1 MDAGRTG
8 GGRQALLPRSP
19 RSAQPRTLSV
29 QRAACRQILY
39 ARNVCRPGRLLLD
52 WLPDDFPLPAA
63 LPRLMNQDVQPD
75 PSADDIAQEVS
86 AAIVAHKLP
95 PGTRLREEA
104 LARVYKV
111 SRTKI
116 RAALLMLSKDK
127 LINIVPDKGAFV
139 SKPDANEAREVYAV
153 RRILEAALAREFVA
167 CAKTADF
174 RRIDAHLA
182 EERRALESGDV
193 QARNR
198 LLSQFHILLAET
210 VGNSVLTG
218 MLRELSARS
227 AVITVLYQ
235 SSHDA
240 NCSSREHHAFI
251 EAARAG
257 DADRACALMDEHLE
271 HVLAALD
278 FSGDRQAGSD
288 LVAALLS

>member
-1 MDAGRTG
+1 MT
-8 GGRQALLPRSP
+8 
-19 RSAQPRTLSV
+19 SADT
-29 QRAACRQILY
+29 
-39 ARNVCRPGRLLLD
+39 
-52 WLPDDFPLPAA
+52 
-63 LPRLMNQDVQPD
+63 PD
-75 PSADDIAQEVS
+75 PSASDIAKAVAE
-86 AAIVAHKLP
+86 AIVAHRLP

-127 LINIVPDKGAFV
+127 LIRIVPDKGAFV

-167 CAKTADF
+167 KAKAADY
-174 RRIDAHLA
+174 RRIEHHLA
-182 EERRALESGDV
+182 QERRAIESGDV
-193 QARNR
+193 QLRNQ
-198 LLSQFHILLAET
+198 LLSRFHILLAEV
-210 VGNSVLTG
+210 VGNSVLTD

-240 NCSSREHHAFI
+240 SCSSQEHHAFVQ
-251 EAARAG
+251 AAREG
-257 DADRACALMDEHLE
+257 DVARACAVMDEHLE
-271 HVLAALD
+271 HVQTALNFAGEAD
-278 FSGDRQAGSD
+278 SGSD

>member
-1 MDAGRTG
+1 MSQEVR
-8 GGRQALLPRSP
+8 
-19 RSAQPRTLSV
+19 
-29 QRAACRQILY
+29 
-39 ARNVCRPGRLLLD
+39 
-52 WLPDDFPLPAA
+52 
-63 LPRLMNQDVQPD
+63 PD
-75 PSADDIAQEVS
+75 PSADDIAKEIS

-104 LARVYKV
+104 LAGVYQV

-167 CAKTADF
+167 RATAADY
-174 RRIDAHLA
+174 RHIDAHLA
-182 EERRALESGDV
+182 AERRALEGGDV
-193 QARNR
+193 QERNR
-198 LLSQFHILLAET
+198 LLGHFHILLAET

-240 NCSSREHHAFI
+240 SCSSQEHHAFI

-257 DADRACALMDEHLE
+257 DADRACALMDAHLE
-271 HVLAALD
+271 HVQTALNFKD
-278 FSGDRQAGSD
+278 GGRRGGD
-288 LVAALLS
+288 LVSALLS

>member
-1 MDAGRTG
+1 MI
-8 GGRQALLPRSP
+8 LPLRP
-19 RSAQPRTLSV
+19 PQPRPMTQEVST
-29 QRAACRQILY
+29 
-39 ARNVCRPGRLLLD
+39 
-52 WLPDDFPLPAA
+52 
-63 LPRLMNQDVQPD
+63 D
-75 PSADDIAQEVS
+75 PSADDIAREVS

-153 RRILEAALAREFVA
+153 RRILEAALAKEFVA
-167 CAKTADF
+167 RATAADY

-182 EERRALESGDV
+182 EERAALEAGDV
-193 QARNR
+193 QKRNH
-198 LLSQFHILLAET
+198 LLGHFHILLAEA

-240 NCSSREHHAFI
+240 SCSSQEHHAFI

-257 DADRACALMDEHLE
+257 NTERACALMDEHLE
-271 HVLAALD
+271 HVQTALNFTD
-278 FSGDRQAGSD
+278 DSQGGSD
-288 LVAALLS
+288 LVTALLS

>member
-1 MDAGRTG
+1 
-8 GGRQALLPRSP
+8 
-19 RSAQPRTLSV
+19 
-29 QRAACRQILY
+29 
-39 ARNVCRPGRLLLD
+39 
-52 WLPDDFPLPAA
+52 
-63 LPRLMNQDVQPD
+63 MNPEVQPD
-75 PSADDIAQEVS
+75 PSADHIAKEVAS
-86 AAIVAHKLP
+86 AIVTHKLP

-153 RRILEAALAREFVA
+153 RRILEAALAREFIA
-167 CAKTADF
+167 RATAADYQ
-174 RRIDAHLA
+174 RIDAHLA
-182 EERRALESGDV
+182 EERRAVDSGDV
-193 QARNR
+193 QARNH
-198 LLSQFHILLAET
+198 LLSDFHILLADI

-227 AVITVLYQ
+227 AVITMLYQ

-240 NCSSREHHAFI
+240 SCSSREHQAFI
-251 EAARAG
+251 DAAKAG
-257 DADRACALMDEHLE
+257 DADRACALMDEHLQ

-278 FSGDRQAGSD
+278 FEGNRQAGSD

>member
-1 MDAGRTG
+1 M
-8 GGRQALLPRSP
+8 
-19 RSAQPRTLSV
+19 
-29 QRAACRQILY
+29 I
-39 ARNVCRPGRLLLD
+39 
-52 WLPDDFPLPAA
+52 
-63 LPRLMNQDVQPD
+63 QDVQPD
-75 PSADDIAQEVS
+75 PSADDIAREVS

-167 CAKTADF
+167 RAGPDDYK
-174 RRIDAHLA
+174 RIDDHLA
-182 EERRALESGDV
+182 EERRALDSGDV
-193 QARNR
+193 QTRNR
-198 LLSQFHILLAET
+198 LLSHFHILLAEA

-235 SSHDA
+235 TSHDA
-240 NCSSREHHAFI
+240 HCSSREHHAFI
-251 EAARAG
+251 EAARTG
-257 DADRACALMDEHLE
+257 DAERACALMDEHLE
-271 HVLAALD
+271 HVLTALD
-278 FSGDRQAGSD
+278 FNGDKQAGSD

>member
-1 MDAGRTG
+1 MP
-8 GGRQALLPRSP
+8 QA
-19 RSAQPRTLSV
+19 
-29 QRAACRQILY
+29 
-39 ARNVCRPGRLLLD
+39 AR
-52 WLPDDFPLPAA
+52 
-63 LPRLMNQDVQPD
+63 PD
-75 PSADDIAQEVS
+75 PSADDIAKEIA

-104 LARVYKV
+104 LARVYQV

-167 CAKTADF
+167 RATAADY
-174 RRIDAHLA
+174 RRLDAHLA
-182 EERRALESGDV
+182 AERQALNGGDV
-193 QARNR
+193 QERNR
-198 LLSQFHILLAET
+198 LLGQFHILLAET

-227 AVITVLYQ
+227 AVITMLYQ

-240 NCSSREHHAFI
+240 SCSSQEHHAFI
-251 EAARAG
+251 EAARKG
-257 DADRACALMDEHLE
+257 DADRACALMDAHLE
-271 HVLAALD
+271 HVQTALD
-278 FSGDRQAGSD
+278 FQEGGRAGGD

>member
-1 MDAGRTG
+1 MVSPT
-8 GGRQALLPRSP
+8 RQPLPRP
-19 RSAQPRTLSV
+19 MIQE
-29 QRAACRQILY
+29 
-39 ARNVCRPGRLLLD
+39 
-52 WLPDDFPLPAA
+52 
-63 LPRLMNQDVQPD
+63 VQPD
-75 PSADDIAQEVS
+75 PSADDIAKEVA

-127 LINIVPDKGAFV
+127 LINIIPDKGAFV

-167 CAKTADF
+167 CAQDADY

-182 EERRALESGDV
+182 EERRAVESGDV
-193 QARNR
+193 QARNH
-198 LLSQFHILLAET
+198 LLSHFHILLAEA

-227 AVITVLYQ
+227 AVITVLFQ

-240 NCSSREHHAFI
+240 SCSSREHHAFI

-257 DADRACALMDEHLE
+257 DVERACALMDEHLE

-278 FSGDRQAGSD
+278 FAGDRQPGSD

>member
-1 MDAGRTG
+1 MSAFPVG
-8 GGRQALLPRSP
+8 LL
-19 RSAQPRTLSV
+19 
-29 QRAACRQILY
+29 I
-39 ARNVCRPGRLLLD
+39 D
-52 WLPDDFPLPAA
+52 WLPDGISPRQP
-63 LPRLMNQDVQPD
+63 LPRLMTQEVQTD
-75 PSADDIAQEVS
+75 PSADDIAKEVA

-167 CAKTADF
+167 RAKAADY

-182 EERRALESGDV
+182 EERRALDSGDV
-193 QARNR
+193 QARNH
-198 LLSQFHILLAET
+198 LLSHFHILLAET

-240 NCSSREHHAFI
+240 SCSSQEHHAFI

-257 DADRACALMDEHLE
+257 DTERACALMDEHLE
-271 HVLAALD
+271 HVQTALNFTD
-278 FSGDRQAGSD
+278 GKQAGND
-288 LVAALLS
+288 LVTALLS

>member
-1 MDAGRTG
+1 MSQEVR
-8 GGRQALLPRSP
+8 
-19 RSAQPRTLSV
+19 
-29 QRAACRQILY
+29 
-39 ARNVCRPGRLLLD
+39 
-52 WLPDDFPLPAA
+52 
-63 LPRLMNQDVQPD
+63 PD
-75 PSADDIAQEVS
+75 PSADDIAKEIS

-104 LARVYKV
+104 LAGVYQV

-167 CAKTADF
+167 RATAADY

-182 EERRALESGDV
+182 AERRALEGGDV
-193 QARNR
+193 QERN
-198 LLSQFHILLAET
+198 LLLGHFHILLAET

-227 AVITVLYQ
+227 AVITMLYQ

-240 NCSSREHHAFI
+240 SCSSQEHHAFI

-257 DADRACALMDEHLE
+257 DADRACALMDAHLE
-271 HVLAALD
+271 HVQTALNFKD
-278 FSGDRQAGSD
+278 GGRRGAD
-288 LVAALLS
+288 LVSALLS

>member
-1 MDAGRTG
+1 MSQEVR
-8 GGRQALLPRSP
+8 
-19 RSAQPRTLSV
+19 
-29 QRAACRQILY
+29 
-39 ARNVCRPGRLLLD
+39 
-52 WLPDDFPLPAA
+52 
-63 LPRLMNQDVQPD
+63 PD
-75 PSADDIAQEVS
+75 PSADDIAKEIS

-104 LARVYKV
+104 LAGVYQV

-116 RAALLMLSKDK
+116 GAALLMLSKDK

-167 CAKTADF
+167 RATAADY

-182 EERRALESGDV
+182 AERRALEGGDV
-193 QARNR
+193 QERNR
-198 LLSQFHILLAET
+198 LLGHFHILLAET

-240 NCSSREHHAFI
+240 SCSSQEHHAFI

-257 DADRACALMDEHLE
+257 DADRACALMDAHLE
-271 HVLAALD
+271 HVQTALD
-278 FSGDRQAGSD
+278 FKNGGRSGGD
-288 LVAALLS
+288 LVSALLS

>member
-1 MDAGRTG
+1 MP
-8 GGRQALLPRSP
+8 QE
-19 RSAQPRTLSV
+19 
-29 QRAACRQILY
+29 
-39 ARNVCRPGRLLLD
+39 AR
-52 WLPDDFPLPAA
+52 
-63 LPRLMNQDVQPD
+63 PD
-75 PSADDIAQEVS
+75 PSADDIAKEIA

-104 LARVYKV
+104 LAGVYQV

-127 LINIVPDKGAFV
+127 LIQTVPDKGAFV

-167 CAKTADF
+167 RARAADY

-182 EERRALESGDV
+182 AERRALEGGDV
-193 QARNR
+193 QARNQ
-198 LLSQFHILLAET
+198 LLGHFHILLAET

-227 AVITVLYQ
+227 AVITMLYQ
-235 SSHDA
+235 SSRDA
-240 NCSSREHHAFI
+240 SCSSQEHHAFI

-257 DADRACALMDEHLE
+257 DADRACALMDAHLD
-271 HVLAALD
+271 HVQTSLD
-278 FSGDRQAGSD
+278 FTEGGRADSD
-288 LVAALLS
+288 LVRALLR

>member
-1 MDAGRTG
+1 MSQEDR
-8 GGRQALLPRSP
+8 
-19 RSAQPRTLSV
+19 
-29 QRAACRQILY
+29 
-39 ARNVCRPGRLLLD
+39 
-52 WLPDDFPLPAA
+52 
-63 LPRLMNQDVQPD
+63 PD
-75 PSADDIAQEVS
+75 PSADDIAKEIA

-104 LARVYKV
+104 LAGVYQV

-127 LINIVPDKGAFV
+127 LIHIVPDKGAFV

-167 CAKTADF
+167 RATAVDY
-174 RRIDAHLA
+174 RRIEAHLA
-182 EERRALESGDV
+182 EERKALDSSDV
-193 QARNR
+193 QERNR
-198 LLSQFHILLAET
+198 LLGHFHILLAEA

-227 AVITVLYQ
+227 AVIAMLYQ

-240 NCSSREHHAFI
+240 SCSSQEHHAFI

-257 DADRACALMDEHLE
+257 DADRACMLMDQHLE
-271 HVLAALD
+271 HVQTALNFKD
-278 FSGDRQAGSD
+278 GGRSGSD
-288 LVAALLS
+288 LVSALLS

>member
-1 MDAGRTG
+1 MS
-8 GGRQALLPRSP
+8 QE
-19 RSAQPRTLSV
+19 
-29 QRAACRQILY
+29 
-39 ARNVCRPGRLLLD
+39 AR
-52 WLPDDFPLPAA
+52 
-63 LPRLMNQDVQPD
+63 PD
-75 PSADDIAQEVS
+75 PSADDIAKEIS

-104 LARVYKV
+104 LAGVYQV

-127 LINIVPDKGAFV
+127 LIHIVPDKGAFV

-167 CAKTADF
+167 RATAADY

-182 EERRALESGDV
+182 AERQALAGGDV
-193 QARNR
+193 QERNR
-198 LLSQFHILLAET
+198 LLGHFHILLAET

-240 NCSSREHHAFI
+240 SCSSQEHHAFI

-257 DADRACALMDEHLE
+257 DAERACALMDAHLE
-271 HVLAALD
+271 HVQTALNFKD
-278 FSGDRQAGSD
+278 GGRTGGD
-288 LVAALLS
+288 LVSALLS

>member
-1 MDAGRTG
+1 MS
-8 GGRQALLPRSP
+8 QE
-19 RSAQPRTLSV
+19 
-29 QRAACRQILY
+29 
-39 ARNVCRPGRLLLD
+39 
-52 WLPDDFPLPAA
+52 
-63 LPRLMNQDVQPD
+63 VQPD
-75 PSADDIAQEVS
+75 PSADHIAKEV
-86 AAIVAHKLP
+86 AGAIVAHKLP

-127 LINIVPDKGAFV
+127 LINIIPDKGAFV

-167 CAKTADF
+167 RATAADY
-174 RRIDAHLA
+174 RRIDDHLA
-182 EERRALESGDV
+182 EERRAVESGDV
-193 QARNR
+193 QARNH
-198 LLSQFHILLAET
+198 LLSHFHILLAEI
-210 VGNSVLTG
+210 VGNTVLTG

-227 AVITVLYQ
+227 AVITVLFQ

-240 NCSSREHHAFI
+240 SCSSREHHAFV

-257 DADRACALMDEHLE
+257 DAERACALMDEHLE

-278 FSGDRQAGSD
+278 FDGNRQDGSD

>member
-1 MDAGRTG
+1 M
-8 GGRQALLPRSP
+8 L
-19 RSAQPRTLSV
+19 
-29 QRAACRQILY
+29 RAR
-39 ARNVCRPGRLLLD
+39 VFDRLAAHTV
-52 WLPDDFPLPAA
+52 FPLPRFMTQAV
-63 LPRLMNQDVQPD
+63 PPD
-75 PSADDIAQEVS
+75 PSADDIAKEVA
-86 AAIVAHKLP
+86 AAIVAHRLP

-153 RRILEAALAREFVA
+153 RRILEAALAREFVTRA
-167 CAKTADF
+167 TAVDY

-182 EERRALESGDV
+182 EERAAVESGDV

-198 LLSQFHILLAET
+198 LLGDFHILLAEA

-240 NCSSREHHAFI
+240 SCSSREHHAFI

-257 DADRACALMDEHLE
+257 DVDRACALMDEHLE
-271 HVLAALD
+271 HVQTALD
-278 FSGDRQAGSD
+278 FSEGDRAGGD